1 MRTLKLTLAYDGADF
16 AGWQR
21 QTGAETIQAL
31 VETALQP
38 LEGRAVTVHGAGRTD
53 AGVHALGQVASV
65 RLTHPIGADALLRA
79 LNANLPAAVRVLQV
93 EEAAD
98 RFHARFDARG
108 KVYRYRLATAPVAHP
123 LDLRYAWH
131 LPQPL
136 DLGAMQAAGALLE
149 GRHDFA
155 AFQAAGGAA
164 TASTVRSISLLRIAL
179 ERPPDWRGASGGGGI
194 IGIEVRGDGF
204 LRHMV
209 RVIVGTLVEV
219 GRGRCAAGSVADV
232 LATRDRASAG
242 PTAPARGLFLVRVD
256 YQPVAKAPRRTETGE
271 APV

>member
-1 MRTLKLTLAYDGADF
+1 MRTLKLTLAYDGTGY

-21 QTGAETIQAL
+21 QAGAETIQAL

-65 RLTHPIGADALLRA
+65 RLAHRIGVDALPRA
-79 LNANLPAAVRVLQV
+79 LNANLPPAVRVLRA
-93 EEAAD
+93 EEAGE

-108 KVYRYRLATAPVAHP
+108 KLYRYRLATADVAHP

-131 LPQPL
+131 VPQPL
-136 DLGAMQAAGALLE
+136 DLAAMQAAGALLE

-155 AFQAAGGAA
+155 AFQAAAGEAA
-164 TASTVRSISLLRIAL
+164 TVSTVRCIAALRIAP
-179 ERPPDWRGASGGGGI
+179 EPMPDWRAADSGGGI
-194 IGIEVRGDGF
+194 IGIELQGDGF

-209 RVIVGTLVEV
+209 RAIVGTLVEV
-219 GRGRCAAGSVADV
+219 GGGRRDAAGVAAA
-232 LATRDRASAG
+232 LASRSRGQAG

-256 YQPVAKAPRRTETGE
+256 YH
-271 APV
+271 

>member
-1 MRTLKLTLAYDGADF
+1 MRTVKLTLAYDGTDY

-31 VETALQP
+31 VETAMQP

-65 RLTHPIGADALLRA
+65 RLAHPIGVDALPRA
-79 LNANLPAAVRVLQV
+79 LNASLPPAVRVLRA
-93 EEAAD
+93 EEVGD

-108 KVYRYRLATAPVAHP
+108 KVYRYRLAAGGDVAHP

-131 LPQPL
+131 VPQPL
-136 DLGAMQAAGALLE
+136 DVAAMQAAGALLE

-155 AFQAAGGAA
+155 AFQAAAGEAA
-164 TASTVRSISLLRIAL
+164 TVSTVRCIAALRIAP
-179 ERPPDWRGASGGGGI
+179 EPTPDWRAAAGGGGLV
-194 IGIEVRGDGF
+194 GIEVRGDGF
-204 LRHMV
+204 LRQMV
-209 RVIVGTLVEV
+209 RAIVGTLVEV
-219 GRGRCAAGSVADV
+219 GSGRRDAAGVAAA
-232 LATRDRASAG
+232 LASRSRGQAG

-256 YQPVAKAPRRTETGE
+256 YH
-271 APV
+271 

>member
-1 MRTLKLTLAYDGADF
+1 MRTLKLTLAYDGTGY

-21 QTGAETIQAL
+21 QAGAETIQAL
-31 VETALQP
+31 VETALRP

-65 RLTHPIGADALLRA
+65 RLAHPIGVDALPRA
-79 LNANLPAAVRVLQV
+79 LNANLPSAVRVLCA
-93 EEAAD
+93 EEVGD

-108 KVYRYRLATAPVAHP
+108 KVYRYRLAAGDVAHP

-131 LPQPL
+131 VPQPL
-136 DLGAMQAAGALLE
+136 DVAAMQAAGALLE

-155 AFQAAGGAA
+155 AFQAAAGEAA
-164 TASTVRSISLLRIAL
+164 TVSTVRCISALRIAP
-179 ERPPDWRGASGGGGI
+179 ERAPDWRAAAGGGELV
-194 IGIEVRGDGF
+194 GIEVRGDGF

-209 RVIVGTLVEV
+209 RAIVGTLVEV
-219 GRGRCAAGSVADV
+219 GGGRRDAAGVAAA
-232 LATRDRASAG
+232 LASRSRAQAG

-256 YQPVAKAPRRTETGE
+256 YH
-271 APV
+271 